1 MFALVLTITI
11 LYALFILWLWRGVQR
26 LEPLVPSTSR
36 PFVSVIVAARNEAQN
51 LPGLL
56 DALRTQSYPTDRLEL
71 IVVDDDSTDE
81 TYSILSHHTTRMQN
95 LVPLQVAEVPDGWS
109 PKKWALTTA
118 IKAARGE
125 IIVTTDADCLPGS
138 QWVETMVGCFDDPA
152 VGLVMGPAPV
162 MTSSLG
168 RWYEALFLDSISLDA
183 LAAGGASNGL
193 ALTCTGRNLAY
204 RKQTF
209 EDVGGFSGVEHLVSG
224 DDDLLLHKISGAGW
238 GIRFALALSATV
250 PSSPPVG
257 WRAFL
262 RQRLRHASKGRT
274 YYSIPTS
281 PRFKVL
287 LPLLYLANVGTLFSL
302 VRLAMTL
309 HWYWL
314 IIPVVK
320 LAVEALLVYTYLAR
334 VPGKV
339 RPGTFLLTG
348 LIYPLYVTVF
358 GLLGNFYRVGWK
370 DRRYSGRQVS
380 GSR

>member
-1 MFALVLTITI
+1 MFPLFLTIAL
-11 LYALFILWLWRGVQR
+11 LYALFILWLWRGVLR

-36 PFVSVIVAARNEAQN
+36 PFVSVIVAAPKEAQN

-56 DALRTQSYPTDRLEL
+56 DSLRIQSYPADRLEL
-71 IVVDDDSTDE
+71 IVVDDGSTDD
-81 TYSILSHHTTRMQN
+81 TYSILSHHTTRMTN
-95 LVPLQVAEVPDGWS
+95 LVPLQVTEVPAGWS

-125 IIVTTDADCLPGS
+125 IIVATDADCLPGS
-138 QWVETMVGCFDDPA
+138 RWVETMAGCFDDA
-152 VGLVMGPAPV
+152 TVGLVMGPAPV
-162 MTSSLG
+162 MASWLG

-193 ALTCTGRNLAY
+193 SLTCTGRNLAY
-204 RKQTF
+204 RKQAF

-224 DDDLLLHKISGAGW
+224 DDDLLLHKIAGAGW

-250 PSSPPVG
+250 PSPPPVG

-262 RQRLRHASKGRT
+262 HQRLRHASKGRT

-281 PRFKVL
+281 ALFKVL
-287 LPLLYLANVGTLFSL
+287 LPLIYMANVGVLFSL
-302 VRLAMTL
+302 VMLATTL
-309 HWYWL
+309 QWYWL
-314 IIPVVK
+314 AIPVVK
-320 LAVEALLVYTYLAR
+320 LAAEAQLVYTYLAR
-334 VPGKV
+334 VPGQV

-348 LIYPLYVTVF
+348 LIHPLYVTVF
-358 GLLGNFYRVGWK
+358 GLLGNFYNVGWK
-370 DRRYSGRQVS
+370 SRRYSGTQVS